1 MSTETHSAHI
11 TPVGG
16 NVFADLGF
24 EPQEAAALQAQSQRI
39 ISEKMA
45 IKESLMAELA
55 NWIAV
60 KNLKQTQAAE
70 ILGVTRPRVSD
81 LIHRKAIKFTID
93 ALVDML
99 ARAGKQVHLSI
110 Q

>member
-1 MSTETHSAHI
+1 MSIETKSMHI

-24 EPQEAAALQAQSQRI
+24 DAEEAKVLQAKSKKI
-39 ISEKMA
+39 ISKKLA
-45 IKESLMAELA
+45 IKEQLMTEISA
-55 NWIAV
+55 WIDDQ
-60 KNLKQTQAAE
+60 KLKQADAAQ

-81 LIHRKAIKFTID
+81 VIHKKSIKFTID

-99 ARAGKQVHLSI
+99 TRTGKQVMLSVH
-110 Q
+110 